1 MFLPLKLGPLPSPA
15 EQIFNLKFTFILR
28 KQVMLSLS
36 SLITIVFGAPKENS
50 LETSGW
56 LKQPIIAS
64 DQIRTEISEYIQK
77 LIPPLNVPD
86 RITWEH
92 QASNLRQEIL
102 DRVVFRGVPQEWVNW
117 KARTVWGDILKAG
130 PGYQIRKL
138 RYQALPGLW
147 IPALLYEPTQAQAKI
162 PAILNVNGHVGP
174 PGKSTEY
181 EQLRCINLAKKGVLA
196 LHPEW
201 FYFGELAGEDYK
213 HNRMAYLDLCGV
225 SGLSTFYLAMRGGLD
240 VLCDY
245 PSTDLNRVG
254 MTGLSGGGWQTII
267 LSALDERIS
276 LSAPNAGY
284 IDLKNRI
291 DYRSDIG
298 DLEQNPTDLVSIADY
313 TYLTGMLAPRPTLL
327 LYNQKDD
334 CCFVAKRAELAV
346 YYPTIPFFQLF
357 ARTTDF
363 VYYENK
369 NPGTHNYDLDNR
381 EQFYRFVKKHYVLLD
396 STNAEIPSETELL
409 TAEQLTVGLPEGNA
423 NFFTLAKNCLDSL
436 PKYPVP
442 TTGNTER
449 RQWQEAART
458 RLHQVLCLSPLV
470 DDGITADQLNRRES
484 ANSVTIE
491 EYQLMTESQLTLPL
505 LVLSPEQPQHRD
517 IVIAIADKGRT
528 QMEDWIHKEVSL
540 GNTVITVD
548 LLFMGESIP
557 AGISP
562 WQYAMLIATV
572 GQRPLGIQV
581 RQLQVLIEWVCQK
594 YQVSQVSLQS
604 QGWNSGIAALAT
616 SGLSPK
622 RIKAINATDA
632 LIDLKI
638 LVEQHFDY
646 EDYPAL
652 FCFGLLEEFNV
663 PELMALSSRV
673 KTRYAR

>member
-1 MFLPLKLGPLPSPA
+1 MLPL
-15 EQIFNLKFTFILR
+15 
-28 KQVMLSLS
+28 SL
-36 SLITIVFGAPKENS
+36 LITAVFGASKSNS
-50 LETSGW
+50 VEINEWLEKSVVS
-56 LKQPIIAS
+56 P
-64 DQIRTEISEYIQK
+64 DQIRTEISEYIQQ
-77 LIPPLNVPD
+77 LIPSFNVPD
-86 RITWEH
+86 RTTWEH
-92 QASNLRQEIL
+92 QASALRQEIL
-102 DRVVFRGVPQEWVNW
+102 DKVVFRGVPQEWTDW
-117 KARTVWGDILKAG
+117 KAETMWEDTLKVG
-130 PGYQIRKL
+130 SGYQIRKL

-147 IPALLYEPTQAQAKI
+147 IPALLYEPIQTQAKM

-174 PGKSTEY
+174 PGKSTDY

-213 HNRMAYLDLCGV
+213 HNRMAYLDLCGI

-240 VLCDY
+240 VLYDY

-276 LSAPNAGY
+276 LSVPNAGY

-334 CCFVAKRAELAV
+334 CCFVAERAESAV
-346 YYPTIPFFQLF
+346 YHPAIPFFQLF
-357 ARTTDF
+357 EKTADF

-369 NPGTHNYDLDNR
+369 DPGTHNYDLDNR
-381 EQFYRFVKKHYVLLD
+381 EQFYRFVKKHYALLD
-396 STNAEIPSETELL
+396 STESEIPSEAELL

-423 NFFTLAKNCLDSL
+423 NFFTLAKTYLESL

-442 TTGNTER
+442 MTDDTEQE
-449 RQWQEAART
+449 QWQESARL
-458 RLHQVLCLSPLV
+458 RLQQVLRLSPLA
-470 DDGITADQLNRRES
+470 DDGITADQLLERES
-484 ANSVTIE
+484 RNSVKIE
-491 EYQLMTESQLTLPL
+491 RYQLRTTDQLTLPL
-505 LVLSPEQPQHRD
+505 MMFYPDQPQHQN
-517 IVIAIADKGRT
+517 IVIALADEGCTQIEDRIQKEIA
-528 QMEDWIHKEVSL
+528 L

-548 LLFMGESIP
+548 LLFIGESVP

-572 GQRPLGIQV
+572 GKRPLGIQV
-581 RQLQVLIEWVCQK
+581 RQLQLLVEWVCQK
-594 YQVSQVSLQS
+594 YQVPQISLQS
-604 QGWNSGIAALAT
+604 QGWNSGIVVLAA
-616 SGLSPK
+616 SGLSPGRVK
-622 RIKAINATDA
+622 RINATEA
-632 LIDLKI
+632 LVDLKVLI
-638 LVEQHFDY
+638 NQHLDY
-646 EDYPAL
+646 ENHPAL

-663 PELMALSSRV
+663 PELMALSSQV
-673 KTRYAR
+673 EIQYEH

>member
-1 MFLPLKLGPLPSPA
+1 MLPL
-15 EQIFNLKFTFILR
+15 
-28 KQVMLSLS
+28 SL
-36 SLITIVFGAPKENS
+36 LITAVLGASKSNS
-50 LETSGW
+50 VEINEWLEKSVVS
-56 LKQPIIAS
+56 P
-64 DQIRTEISEYIQK
+64 DQIRAEISEYIQQ
-77 LIPPLNVPD
+77 LIPSFNVPD
-86 RITWEH
+86 RTTWEH
-92 QASNLRQEIL
+92 QASALRQEIL
-102 DRVVFRGVPQEWVNW
+102 DKVVFRGVPQEWIDW
-117 KARTVWGDILKAG
+117 KAETMWEDTLKVG

-147 IPALLYEPTQAQAKI
+147 IPALLYEPIQTQAKM

-174 PGKSTEY
+174 PGKSTDY

-213 HNRMAYLDLCGV
+213 HNRMAYLDLCGI

-240 VLCDY
+240 VLYDY

-276 LSAPNAGY
+276 LSVPNAGY

-334 CCFVAKRAELAV
+334 CCFVAERAESAV
-346 YYPTIPFFQLF
+346 YHPAIPFFQLF
-357 ARTTDF
+357 AKTANF

-369 NPGTHNYDLDNR
+369 DPGTHNYDLDNR
-381 EQFYRFVKKHYVLLD
+381 EQFYRFVKKHYALLD
-396 STNAEIPSETELL
+396 STESEIPSEAELL

-423 NFFTLAKNCLDSL
+423 NFFTLAKTYLESL
-436 PKYPVP
+436 PKDPVP
-442 TTGNTER
+442 MTDDAEQK
-449 RQWQEAART
+449 QWQESARS
-458 RLHQVLCLSPLV
+458 RLQQILRLSPLA
-470 DDGITADQLNRRES
+470 DDGITADQLLERES
-484 ANSVTIE
+484 RNSVKIE
-491 EYQLMTESQLTLPL
+491 RYQLRTTDQLTLPL
-505 LVLSPEQPQHRD
+505 MVFYPDQPQHQN
-517 IVIAIADKGRT
+517 IVIALADERCTQIEDRIQKEIA
-528 QMEDWIHKEVSL
+528 L

-548 LLFMGESIP
+548 LLFIGESVP

-572 GQRPLGIQV
+572 GKRPLGIQV
-581 RQLQVLIEWVCQK
+581 RQLQLLVEWVCQK
-594 YQVSQVSLQS
+594 YQVPQISLQS
-604 QGWNSGIAALAT
+604 QGWNSGIVVLAA
-616 SGLSPK
+616 SGLSPRRVK
-622 RIKAINATDA
+622 RINATEA
-632 LIDLKI
+632 LVDLKVLI
-638 LVEQHFDY
+638 NQHLDY
-646 EDYPAL
+646 ENYPAL

-663 PELMALSSRV
+663 PELMALSSQV
-673 KTRYAR
+673 EIQYEH

>member
-1 MFLPLKLGPLPSPA
+1 MLP
-15 EQIFNLKFTFILR
+15 F
-28 KQVMLSLS
+28 SL
-36 SLITIVFGAPKENS
+36 LITAVFGASKSNS
-50 LETSGW
+50 VEINEWLEKSVVS
-56 LKQPIIAS
+56 P
-64 DQIRTEISEYIQK
+64 DQIRTEISEYIQQ
-77 LIPPLNVPD
+77 LIPSFNVPD
-86 RITWEH
+86 RTTWEH
-92 QASNLRQEIL
+92 QASALRQEIL
-102 DRVVFRGVPQEWVNW
+102 DKVVFRGVPHEWIDW
-117 KARTVWGDILKAG
+117 KAETMWEDTLKVG

-138 RYQALPGLW
+138 RYHALPGLW
-147 IPALLYEPTQAQAKI
+147 IPALLYEPIQTQAKM

-174 PGKSTEY
+174 PGKSTDY

-213 HNRMAYLDLCGV
+213 HNRMAYLDLCGI

-240 VLCDY
+240 VLYDY

-276 LSAPNAGY
+276 LSVPNAGY

-334 CCFVAKRAELAV
+334 CCFVAERAESAV
-346 YYPTIPFFQLF
+346 YHPAIPFFQLF
-357 ARTTDF
+357 EKTADF

-369 NPGTHNYDLDNR
+369 DPGTHNYDLDNR
-381 EQFYRFVKKHYVLLD
+381 EQFYRFVKKHYALLD
-396 STNAEIPSETELL
+396 STESEIPSEAELL

-423 NFFTLAKNCLDSL
+423 NFFTLAKTYLESL

-442 TTGNTER
+442 MTDDTEQE
-449 RQWQEAART
+449 QWQESARL
-458 RLHQVLCLSPLV
+458 RLQQVLRLSPLA
-470 DDGITADQLNRRES
+470 DDGITADQLLERES
-484 ANSVTIE
+484 RNSVKIE
-491 EYQLMTESQLTLPL
+491 RYQLRTTDQLTLPL
-505 LVLSPEQPQHRD
+505 MVFYPDQLQHQNQN
-517 IVIAIADKGRT
+517 IVIALADGGQT
-528 QMEDWIHKEVSL
+528 QMKDRIQKEISL
-540 GNTVITVD
+540 GNTVIIVD
-548 LLFMGESIP
+548 LLFIGESVP

-572 GQRPLGIQV
+572 GKRPLGIQV
-581 RQLQVLIEWVCQK
+581 RQLQLLVEWVCQK
-594 YQVSQVSLQS
+594 YQVPQISLQS
-604 QGWNSGIAALAT
+604 QGWNSGIVVLAA
-616 SGLSPK
+616 SGLSPGRVK
-622 RIKAINATDA
+622 RINATEA
-632 LIDLKI
+632 LVDLKVLI
-638 LVEQHFDY
+638 NQHLDY
-646 EDYPAL
+646 ENYPAL

-673 KTRYAR
+673 EIQYEH